1 QSALE
6 EHMTD
11 TSKPPAT
18 DIQLVD
24 AGWLKSAGEQGVL
37 EPESPVVDPPG
48 ETEIANEV
56 ATMAACGIC

>member
-1 QSALE
+1 
-6 EHMTD
+6 MID

-18 DIQLVD
+18 DMQLVD
-24 AGWLKSAGEQGVL
+24 AAWLESAGEQGVL
-37 EPESPVVDPPG
+37 EPDPPVADPPG